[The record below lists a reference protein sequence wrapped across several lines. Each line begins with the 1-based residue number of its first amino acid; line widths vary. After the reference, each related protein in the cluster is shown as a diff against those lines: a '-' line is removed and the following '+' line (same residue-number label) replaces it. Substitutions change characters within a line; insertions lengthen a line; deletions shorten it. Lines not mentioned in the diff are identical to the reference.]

1 MRNFKEWFSA
11 NELTEFEGLPNS
23 PQGINKKARTQQW
36 KKRNK
41 DGVQGGAVEYHYSS
55 LPESVQGEL
64 RKRGIIPQALPL
76 TSDYTMP
83 SSTVKNSK
91 EWLSVS
97 ELLAINSNNLPNTDK
112 GISKKA
118 DREQWEKRQRAGV
131 KGKTFEYHYSSLPES
146 VQLALGFEPSM
157 NSLKQSKPMPALAAA
172 QSADSLERV
181 PFYNITASA
190 GFTAISEGTY
200 APDDYIGLSKR
211 WLNLRGFYLN
221 QLAFITASGDSMY
234 PTISDGDMLLVNLG
248 AKQPKDGKIYV
259 LRSGEQ
265 IWVKRVQG
273 IINGIRLISD
283 NKEIYDP
290 VDVIFNDSL
299 DFEVIGQ
306 VVYIGHDLI

>member
-1 MRNFKEWFSA
+1 MIEKVDFMKSIKEWYSSKDL
-11 NELTEFEGLPNS
+11 EGLEGLPTRATN
-23 PQGINKKARTQQW
+23 ITRKA
-36 KKRNK
+36 
-41 DGVQGGAVEYHYSS
+41 
-55 LPESVQGEL
+55 
-64 RKRGIIPQALPL
+64 I
-76 TSDYTMP
+76 
-83 SSTVKNSK
+83 K
-91 EWLSVS
+91 E
-97 ELLAINSNNLPNTDK
+97 
-112 GISKKA
+112 G
-118 DREQWEKRQRAGV
+118 WEKREAQGI
-131 KGKTFEYHYSSLPES
+131 KGGGFEYHYTSLPKS

-157 NSLKQSKPMPALAAA
+157 NSLKQSKPMPVLAVA

-200 APDDYIGLSKR
+200 VPDDYIGLSKR

-283 NKEIYDP
+283 NKEIYSPMDA
-290 VDVIFNDSL
+290 IFNDSL

>member
-55 LPESVQGEL
+55 LPESVQ
-64 RKRGIIPQALPL
+64 
-76 TSDYTMP
+76 
-83 SSTVKNSK
+83 
-91 EWLSVS
+91 
-97 ELLAINSNNLPNTDK
+97 
-112 GISKKA
+112 
-118 DREQWEKRQRAGV
+118 
-131 KGKTFEYHYSSLPES
+131 
-146 VQLALGFEPSM
+146 LALGFELNRNLSETAP
-157 NSLKQSKPMPALAAA
+157 PTPAITAA
-172 QSADSLERV
+172 QSADSLELV
-181 PFYNITASA
+181 PFYDVQASA
-190 GFTAISEGTY
+190 GFTAISEGAY

-221 QLAFITASGDSMY
+221 KLAFITASGDSMY
-234 PTISDGDMLLVNLG
+234 PTISDGDMLLINL
-248 AKQPKDGKIYV
+248 ASKQPKDGKIYV

-283 NKEIYDP
+283 NKAIYSP
-290 VDVIFNDSL
+290 VDVIFDDSL

>member
-1 MRNFKEWFSA
+1 MNSLNKKEWFSA
-11 NELTEFEGLPNS
+11 FELEGIGGLPAKATNITRRATKNNWIKS
-23 PQGINKKARTQQW
+23 QIEGKK
-36 KKRNK
+36 
-41 DGVQGGAVEYHYSS
+41 G
-55 LPESVQGEL
+55 
-64 RKRGIIPQALPL
+64 
-76 TSDYTMP
+76 
-83 SSTVKNSK
+83 
-91 EWLSVS
+91 
-97 ELLAINSNNLPNTDK
+97 LAY
-112 GISKKA
+112 
-118 DREQWEKRQRAGV
+118 
-131 KGKTFEYHYSSLPES
+131 EYHYSSLPES